1 MHIIYLDYHAKS
13 ITGGHRYNDAFI
25 DYLQK
30 MNGEDIIKTP
40 SCAMLYSSWRK
51 IFSPFMELKRLRLF
65 TKDSL
70 VFWGDTSYKHHFL
83 LALFA
88 KLFKQIHSSIII
100 HHFSFLGETGIK
112 KYLMLIPQFL
122 YVSLL
127 DDIIVP
133 SPYTLNVAQ
142 KLFPRKR
149 IYYIPLP
156 FKHDFSI
163 TKDFERGNLLFVGT
177 VDERKGLSYLIDALG
192 YILKIKP
199 DLVFTL
205 NIVGKIID
213 QTYYEGLLVKI
224 KRLRIEDK
232 VRFLGR
238 VSEDKLKEC
247 YQKAE
252 VFVFPS
258 LLEGYGIVLVEAM
271 SKGLPIVAFN
281 NSAMPYSIVDGE
293 NGLLAD
299 NMDSSSFARKLLEII
314 GDEPY
319 RILLQAG
326 MKKTVNKLK
335 TQDDFERGIK
345 DYYYAINNIE
355 V

>member
-1 MHIIYLDYHAKS
+1 MNIVYLNYHAKS

-51 IFSPFMELKRLRLF
+51 IFSPFIELKRLRLF

-112 KYLMLIPQFL
+112 KYMMLIPQFL

-177 VDERKGLSYLIDALG
+177 VDERKGLSYLMDAIG
-192 YILKIKP
+192 HIFNKNP
-199 DLVFTL
+199 DLDIKI
-205 NIVGKIID
+205 NIVGKVTD
-213 QTYYEGLLVKI
+213 QNYYDALLAKI
-224 KRLRIEDK
+224 KRLRIESK
-232 VRFLGR
+232 INFLGR
-238 VSEDKLKEC
+238 VSEDKLNEC

-252 VFVFPS
+252 LFVFPS
-258 LLEGYGIVLVEAM
+258 LLEGYGIVLIEAM
-271 SKGLPIVAFN
+271 SRGIPIIAFN
-281 NSAMPYSIVDGE
+281 NSAMPYSIKDRE
-293 NGLLAD
+293 NGLLAKNKD
-299 NMDSSSFARKLLEII
+299 AKSFADAILEIL
-314 GDEPY
+314 GNDSY
-319 RILLQAG
+319 RHCLQEG
-326 MKKTVNKLK
+326 MRKTIEGLM
-335 TQDDFERGIK
+335 TQEDFEKGIIN
-345 DYYYAINNIE
+345 YYRDISKA
-355 V
+355 